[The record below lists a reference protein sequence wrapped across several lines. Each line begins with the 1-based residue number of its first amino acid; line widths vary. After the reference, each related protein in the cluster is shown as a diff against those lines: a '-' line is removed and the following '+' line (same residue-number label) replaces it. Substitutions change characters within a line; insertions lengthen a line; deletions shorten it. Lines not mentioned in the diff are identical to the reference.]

1 MNLSTV
7 TAAEIA
13 QLDREQTI
21 VFLPLGPA
29 EQHGPHLPI
38 GTKVFIAEA
47 LAFEA
52 SNFLKPAGLTCLTA
66 PSLPFAPCQVSFGIP
81 GTFSLNARAFSD
93 FLFEIGQSFQRE
105 GFRWFFLV
113 NHSVSLE
120 CLKACETA
128 ISDLNRL
135 RDFHAFDPLP
145 ALLQARTPQLEQE
158 LKNLGCAAG
167 RELHADARETSAM
180 MYLDADLVDGKVLPQ
195 LPPHLPNLSFESL
208 KGNFSY
214 VDMGA
219 KNGYVGTPS
228 AGTPEFGKLYIETAA
243 AGLAESVRKAL
254 AGQPLPQLPI
264 PIRMLLKLVDLDETL

>member
-13 QLDREQTI
+13 ALDRSQTI

-52 SNFLKPAGLTCLTA
+52 SNYLKPAGLTCLTA

-105 GFRWFFLV
+105 GFQWFFLI

-128 ISDLNRL
+128 VSDLNRL

-145 ALLQARTPQLEQE
+145 AIMFNRTPQIDQE
-158 LKNLGCAAG
+158 LKTLGCQPD
-167 RELHADARETSAM
+167 REIHADARETSAM
-180 MYLDADLVDGKVLPQ
+180 LYLDAELVDTEVLPQ
-195 LPPHLPNLSFESL
+195 LPPHRPNLSFENL

-214 VDMGA
+214 ADMGA
-219 KNGYVGTPS
+219 KNGYVGTPT
-228 AGTPEFGKLYIETAA
+228 AGNPEFGKLYIETAA

-254 AGQPLPQLPI
+254 ANQPLTQLPLQ
-264 PIRMLLKLVDLDETL
+264 IRMLLKLIDLDETL